1 MFAFAA
7 SPRPLPC
14 RSRQWR
20 WCVALA
26 CWLLLAVA
34 LPAWAQGGGAQIGYV
49 DMQRLLTHAPQILE
63 ARNRMQRE
71 FDARDAELRVDAARL
86 AELDQRVERTG
97 DADER
102 AALSRQ
108 AEALRRSI
116 ERTRQR
122 LREELTTRVD
132 EETEK
137 AWPQINDAIAEHG
150 REHGYDL
157 IVTSP
162 VAYVSGRIDVTDDVL
177 ERLARQQRS
186 GAN

>member
-1 MFAFAA
+1 M
-7 SPRPLPC
+7 LL
-14 RSRQWR
+14 
-20 WCVALA
+20 ALA
-26 CWLLLAVA
+26 V
-34 LPAWAQGGGAQIGYV
+34 PASAQSGGVRIGYV

-63 ARNRMQRE
+63 ARSRMQRE
-71 FDARDAELRVDAARL
+71 FDARDAELRVDVARL
-86 AELDQRVERTG
+86 AELDQRAAGAGNV
-97 DADER
+97 DEQT
-102 AALSRQ
+102 ALSRQ

-150 REHGYDL
+150 REQGYDL

-177 ERLARQQRS
+177 ALLRRRQQAGNR
-186 GAN
+186 

>member
-1 MFAFAA
+1 MPA
-7 SPRPLPC
+7 STAGPQSLPRRHWLRGGC
-14 RSRQWR
+14 A
-20 WCVALA
+20 ALA
-26 CWLLLAVA
+26 CWLALAVA
-34 LPAWAQGGGAQIGYV
+34 TPAWSQGGVRIGYV
-49 DMQRLLTHAPQILE
+49 DMQRLLTHAPQILD
-63 ARNRMQRE
+63 ARGRMQRE
-71 FDARDAELRVDAARL
+71 FDARDAELRVDTARL
-86 AELDQRVERTG
+86 AELDQRVARAD

-122 LREELTTRVD
+122 LRDELAARVD

-150 REHGYDL
+150 REQGYDL

-177 ERLARQQRS
+177 ERLARQHRA
-186 GAN
+186 GAR

>member
-1 MFAFAA
+1 MPASSA
-7 SPRPLPC
+7 SPKRLPH
-14 RSRQWR
+14 RYWWQGG
-20 WCVALA
+20 CVALV
-26 CWLLLAVA
+26 CWLLFAMA
-34 LPAWAQGGGAQIGYV
+34 LPVWAQGGARIGYV
-49 DMQRLLTHAPQILE
+49 DMQRLLTHAPQILD
-63 ARNRMQRE
+63 ARSRMQRE
-71 FDARDAELRVDAARL
+71 FDAHDAELRVDTARL
-86 AELDQRVERTG
+86 AELDQQVASTDDT
-97 DADER
+97 DAR
-102 AALSRQ
+102 ATLSRQ

-122 LREELTTRVD
+122 LREELAARVD

-186 GAN
+186 GAR

>member
-1 MFAFAA
+1 MPA
-7 SPRPLPC
+7 STASLQPLP
-14 RSRQWR
+14 RHLR
-20 WCVALA
+20 WCVLA
-26 CWLLLAVA
+26 CWLVLALA
-34 LPAWAQGGGAQIGYV
+34 MPAWAQQGGTRIGYV
-49 DMQRLLTHAPQILE
+49 DMQRLLTHAPQILD
-63 ARNRMQRE
+63 ARNRMQRQ
-71 FDARDAELRVDAARL
+71 FDARDAELRVDTARL
-86 AELDQRVERTG
+86 AELDQRVARAG

-122 LREELTTRVD
+122 LREELAARVD

-177 ERLARQQRS
+177 ERLARQQRA
-186 GAN
+186 GAD

>member
-1 MFAFAA
+1 MPA
-7 SPRPLPC
+7 SSSSLQPEPC
-14 RSRQWR
+14 RRSQA
-20 WCVALA
+20 WCAALA

-34 LPAWAQGGGAQIGYV
+34 AVPVWAQGGVRIGYV
-49 DMQRLLTHAPQILE
+49 DMQRLLTHAPQILD
-63 ARNRMQRE
+63 ARSRMQRE

-86 AELDQRVERTG
+86 AELDQRVVRTE
-97 DADER
+97 DADDR
-102 AALSRQ
+102 AAMSRH

-122 LREELTTRVD
+122 LRDELTTRVD

-177 ERLARQQRS
+177 ERLARQQRA